1 MHSSGIAWRALV
13 WIEVGGDVHN
23 WFIVWSFSNPIK
35 WYRLRTCLVL
45 VSSHHPLLS
54 ALRTMLIVV
63 VVALQNCAEKSRS
76 RTKQRPSNANLLLY
90 IRSIGIVE
98 HSARI
103 WHDWVW
109 EYWNQ
114 FSAAEVDTRATIHP
128 SSCIAQCGMQMRSQ
142 CDGRTQKFNLSYND
156 VDWNRWQWSRSSSSS
171 TDEWRKYS
179 IGYIPQK
186 ILQSSNA
193 FHCGFLYCFIKFFVR
208 MDVID
213 LFAFNRQDRTFGLT
227 FGRLNSVGDEQE
239 TRFE

>member
-54 ALRTMLIVV
+54 ALRLSLLLLHCRIV
-63 VVALQNCAEKSRS
+63 QKSRARRQNNDQATPIYYS
-76 RTKQRPSNANLLLY
+76 
-90 IRSIGIVE
+90 IFDRSE
-98 HSARI
+98 LCARI

-179 IGYIPQK
+179 IGYSPQK

-193 FHCGFLYCFIKFFVR
+193 FHCGFLYCFNKFFVR

-239 TRFE
+239 TRFD